1 MSYLDRL
8 KEKAAAQKAEK
19 KESIKTDN
27 IMEGAEENKKVASI
41 LSRLKNKTEETKESL
56 QEKAD
61 AVVKKAIKK
70 NKPAD
75 SPEKEEPE
83 TNEKEEPPVE
93 KAATVKEKAVKEE
106 KEETVKETKEEASEE
121 TKTEEAP
128 PEEKSAPTKKRG
140 RKKKTETKKDSEEE
154 PTEVN
159 TGEYEQNYD
168 LLGKKC
174 SYDEMAQI
182 VLDFFEEDDWKEKEE
197 DLNKRL
203 RDIRIEADMNPGTLK
218 YALAALN
225 NLYDEV
231 AVFYDSQKK
240 ILACLADKDFGIAV
254 AHKKMHSFGSN
265 SEERERNGIKSLTNV
280 RIDGSNPVN
289 YFAIVAGAKVRNIF
303 LSNFIERIKN
313 KTQSCIT
320 MSGAIKMEQN
330 LITMNS

>member
-19 KESIKTDN
+19 KEPAKTDN
-27 IMEGAEENKKVASI
+27 IMDGAEENKKVASI
-41 LSRLKNKTEETKESL
+41 LSRLKNKTEEVKESL
-56 QEKAD
+56 QEKAN
-61 AVVKKAIKK
+61 AVVKEVIEK
-70 NKPAD
+70 NQPVD
-75 SPEKEEPE
+75 SPAKEESE
-83 TNEKEEPPVE
+83 TNTKKKTEIEEVATIDEAREEAVE
-93 KAATVKEKAVKEE
+93 
-106 KEETVKETKEEASEE
+106 ETKEEAVKEAKNIE
-121 TKTEEAP
+121 TEKTP
-128 PEEKSAPTKKRG
+128 SEEKSAPPKKRG
-140 RKKKTETKKDSEEE
+140 RKKKTEVKKDSEEE
-154 PTEVN
+154 SVEIN
-159 TGEYEQNYD
+159 TDEYEQNYD

-231 AVFYDSQKK
+231 AVFYDSQRK

-265 SEERERNGIKSLTNV
+265 SEERERNGIKSLTQV

-330 LITMNS
+330 LITMSA

>member
-19 KESIKTDN
+19 KESVKTDN

-70 NKPAD
+70 NKSAN
-75 SPEKEEPE
+75 SPEKEEP
-83 TNEKEEPPVE
+83 KEETVVE
-93 KAATVKEKAVKEE
+93 EAATAKEKAVE
-106 KEETVKETKEEASEE
+106 EETVKETKEKASKE

-128 PEEKSAPTKKRG
+128 PEEKSTPTKKRG
-140 RKKKTETKKDSEEE
+140 RKKKTETKKDTEEE
-154 PTEVN
+154 PAEVN

-174 SYDEMAQI
+174 NYDEMAQI
-182 VLDFFEEDDWKEKEE
+182 VLDFFEGDDWKEKEE

-231 AVFYDSQKK
+231 AVFYDSQRK